1 MYLVSRAAA
10 VAALTVAIASFAPA
24 RFAAADPIADFYGGK
39 TVTIIVAGGV
49 GGGFDLYARTLS
61 QHMSRHIPGH
71 PTVILQFM
79 PGAGGVKGTNYLY
92 GVSPRD
98 GSVMGLPAQTVAL
111 FQRIQPGSVR
121 YDAAKFN
128 WVGRMVSATGVLV
141 VWNSAAATTL
151 DQMKTK
157 QVVWGST
164 GLSNDGYYFP
174 RLMAT
179 LLGYN
184 FKIVTGY
191 SGSAP
196 IINAMERR
204 ELDAYVYIW
213 ASLKT
218 AGASLLAEKKL
229 IPFANYSTETPRDR
243 PDLPLVSNLTDDPDK
258 KAILELFSS
267 IATVGRAFA
276 LPPAVPAERVAAMRK
291 AFDETMRDSA
301 FLADAKKRRMDI
313 EPMTGAKVQA
323 VVEKAVA
330 TPQAIIDKAQAALK

>member
-1 MYLVSRAAA
+1 MTRISRVAAA
-10 VAALTVAIASFAPA
+10 ATLASAVTLLAAP
-24 RFAAADPIADFYGGK
+24 RNAAADPVADFYGGK
-39 TVTIIVAGGV
+39 TVTIIVCGGV

-61 QHMSRHIPGH
+61 QYMSRHIPGQ
-71 PTVILQFM
+71 PNFILQFM

-121 YDAAKFN
+121 YDAAKMN
-128 WVGRMVSATGVLV
+128 WIGRMVSATGVLV
-141 VWNSAAATTL
+141 VWHKAAATTL
-151 DQMKTK
+151 EAMKTK

-164 GLSNDGYYFP
+164 GTSNDGYYFP

-179 LLGYN
+179 LLGYK

-191 SGSAP
+191 PGSAQ
-196 IINAMERR
+196 IINAMERG

-218 AGASLLAEKKL
+218 RSASLLAEKKL
-229 IPFANYSTETPRDR
+229 IPFANYSTETPHDR

-258 KAILELFSS
+258 KAVLEVFSS

-276 LPPAVPAERVAAMRK
+276 MPPAVPAERVAAFRR
-291 AFDETMRDSA
+291 AFDATMKDPA
-301 FLADAKKRRMDI
+301 FLADAKKRLMDI
-313 EPMTGAKVQA
+313 EPMTGEKVQQVIA
-323 VVEKAVA
+323 KAVA
-330 TPQAIIDKAQAALK
+330 TPQSIIDKAQAALK

>member
-1 MYLVSRAAA
+1 MTRISRAAA
-10 VAALTVAIASFAPA
+10 AVALASAVTLLAPS
-24 RFAAADPIADFYGGK
+24 RPAAADPIADFYHGK

-61 QHMSRHIPGH
+61 QHMSRYIPGQ

-98 GSVMGLPAQTVAL
+98 GSTMGLPAQTVAL

-141 VWNSAAATTL
+141 VWHGASATSL
-151 DQMKTK
+151 KDMKTK
-157 QVVWGST
+157 QIVWGST
-164 GLSNDGYYFP
+164 GTSNDGYYFP

-179 LLGYN
+179 LLGYK

-191 SGSAP
+191 AGSAQ
-196 IINAMERR
+196 IINAMERG

-218 AGASLLAEKKL
+218 AGASLLADKKL
-229 IPFANYSTETPRDR
+229 IPFANYSTETPHDR
-243 PDLPLVSNLTDDPDK
+243 PDLPLVSGLTDDPDK

-267 IATVGRAFA
+267 IATVGRSFA

-313 EPMTGAKVQA
+313 EPMTGEKVQA
-323 VVEKAVA
+323 VIEKAVA
-330 TPQAIIDKAQAALK
+330 TPQAIIEKAQAALK

>member
-1 MYLVSRAAA
+1 MNRLSHAAFAAA
-10 VAALTVAIASFAPA
+10 LMSAAIAVQP
-24 RFAAADPIADFYGGK
+24 RNAAADPVADFYDGK
-39 TVTIIVAGGV
+39 TVTIIVCGGV

-71 PTVILQFM
+71 PNIILQFM

-98 GSVMGLPAQTVAL
+98 GSAMGLPAQTVAL

-141 VWNSAAATTL
+141 VWHKATATTL
-151 DQMKTK
+151 KEMKTK

-164 GLSNDGYYFP
+164 GTSNDGYYFP

-179 LLGYN
+179 LLGYK
-184 FKIVTGY
+184 FKVVTGY
-191 SGSAP
+191 PGSAP
-196 IINAMERR
+196 IITAMERG
-204 ELDAYVYIW
+204 EVDAYVYIW

-218 AGASLLAEKKL
+218 RSANLLAEKKL
-229 IPFANYSTETPRDR
+229 IPFANYSTETPHDR
-243 PDLPLVSNLTDDPDK
+243 PDLPLVSDLTDDPDK
-258 KAILELFSS
+258 KAVLEFFSS

-276 LPPAVPAERVAAMRK
+276 MPPGVPAERVAAFRR
-291 AFDETMRDSA
+291 AFDATMKDPA
-301 FLADAKKRRMDI
+301 FLADAKKRMMDI
-313 EPMTGAKVQA
+313 EPMTGEKVQA
-323 VVEKAVA
+323 VIAKAVA
-330 TPQAIIDKAQAALK
+330 TPQAIIEKAQAALK